1 MIPLL
6 LRLTISARPRIINT
20 ISKTF
25 LLSTT
30 TTTTAA
36 RATMSS
42 SSFSAPTTLDWNAAN
57 YLRFAD
63 ERTRPARDLLA
74 AIPPLPTS
82 SSPRI
87 IDLGCGPA
95 NSTALLAERYGTG
108 TGTGGARLTG
118 VDSSPNMLE
127 KARKVLPSATFVEGD
142 LRTYEPDAADADAD
156 ADGPVDLFFT
166 NAALH
171 WLPDA
176 ELLPA
181 IKRWVGHLKTKGGV
195 FAMQVP
201 DNVRE
206 PSHMLMAETARELGV
221 AEVGRAPFP
230 EPRVLVEELLP
241 LCERVDVWHTVY
253 NHRLEKGAEGVLDW
267 FRESGLRPYL
277 EGLKEGEERKRFEGV
292 YLEKLREAYPPLRD
306 GSVLLR
312 FPRLFLV
319 CVKK

>member
-1 MIPLL
+1 M
-6 LRLTISARPRIINT
+6 
-20 ISKTF
+20 
-25 LLSTT
+25 
-30 TTTTAA
+30 
-36 RATMSS
+36 
-42 SSFSAPTTLDWNAAN
+42 LD
-57 YLRFAD
+57 
-63 ERTRPARDLLA
+63 
-74 AIPPLPTS
+74 
-82 SSPRI
+82 
-87 IDLGCGPA
+87 
-95 NSTALLAERYGTG
+95 
-108 TGTGGARLTG
+108 
-118 VDSSPNMLE
+118 
-127 KARKVLPSATFVEGD
+127 KARKVLPSAAFVEGD
-142 LRTYEPDAADADAD
+142 LRTYEPGPE
-156 ADGPVDLFFT
+156 DGPVDLFFT

-181 IKRWVGHLKTKGGV
+181 IKRWVGGHLKSKGGV

-206 PSHMLMAETARELGV
+206 PSHMLMAEVAKELGV
-221 AEVGRAPFP
+221 AEVGRSPFP

-277 EGLKEGEERKRFEGV
+277 EGLEEGEERKRFERV
-292 YLEKLREAYPPLRD
+292 YLEKVREAYPPLKD

>member
-1 MIPLL
+1 
-6 LRLTISARPRIINT
+6 
-20 ISKTF
+20 
-25 LLSTT
+25 
-30 TTTTAA
+30 
-36 RATMSS
+36 MSS
-42 SSFSAPTTLDWNAAN
+42 SSSAPTLDWNAAN

-74 AIPPLPTS
+74 AIPPLPSS

-95 NSTALLAERYGTG
+95 NSTALLAERYGEAA
-108 TGTGGARLTG
+108 ARLTG
-118 VDSSPNMLE
+118 VDSSPNMLD
-127 KARKVLPSATFVEGD
+127 KARKVLPSAAFVEGD
-142 LRTYEPDAADADAD
+142 LRTYEPSGSDAD
-156 ADGPVDLFFT
+156 PVDLFFT

-181 IKRWVGHLKTKGGV
+181 IKRWVGHLKGSGGV

-206 PSHMLMAETARELGV
+206 PSHMLMAEVAKELGV
-221 AEVGRAPFP
+221 EEVGRSPFL

-241 LCERVDVWHTVY
+241 LCERVEVWHTVY

-277 EGLKEGEERKRFEGV
+277 ERLESEEEKRRFEGV
-292 YLEKLREAYPPLRD
+292 YLEKAREAYPPLRD

>member
-1 MIPLL
+1 
-6 LRLTISARPRIINT
+6 
-20 ISKTF
+20 
-25 LLSTT
+25 
-30 TTTTAA
+30 
-36 RATMSS
+36 MSS
-42 SSFSAPTTLDWNAAN
+42 SSAPTLDWNAAN

-74 AIPPLPTS
+74 AIPPLPPT

-95 NSTALLAERYGTG
+95 NSTALLAERYGDAA
-108 TGTGGARLTG
+108 ARLTG
-118 VDSSPNMLE
+118 VDSSPNMLS
-127 KARKVLPSATFVEGD
+127 KARKVLPSAAFVEGD
-142 LRTYEPDAADADAD
+142 LRTYEPDDTGAAD
-156 ADGPVDLFFT
+156 PVDLFFT

-171 WLPDA
+171 WLLDA

-181 IKRWVGHLKTKGGV
+181 IKRWVGHLRNGGV

-206 PSHMLMAETARELGV
+206 PSHMLMAEVAKELGV

-253 NHRLEKGAEGVLDW
+253 NHRLERGAEGVLDW

-277 EGLKEGEERKRFEGV
+277 EGLEEGEERKRFERV
-292 YLEKLREAYPPLRD
+292 YLEKVREAYPPLRD